1 MGLGNGGPIGGYV
14 PADTALHRV
23 DPRVKVVLLF
33 VWTAALFAMSSWL
46 ALAIVAVIVF
56 VLAVGSDIGL
66 NRMGRSL
73 APVAF
78 ILVIIL
84 VANSLRF
91 DGSAAWPVV
100 GEVGISPEGLEGGAK
115 VVARIV
121 LMVMLTLLVTATTS
135 STELMEAF
143 LSLMGPLR
151 RLRVPVDDIAT
162 MLSIAL
168 RFIPLC
174 GLVTATTSSTEL
186 MEAFL
191 SLMGPLRR
199 LRVPVDDIATML
211 SIALRFIPLCGAQL
225 DRVVMAQRARGARVG
240 QGGPIARVT
249 SWVPVMIPLFVGL
262 FRRSDALSA
271 AMAARCYQGKG
282 RTCLTTCRV
291 RPVDVAVLV
300 AGLLSAVGLALV
312 G

>member
-1 MGLGNGGPIGGYV
+1 MGGYV
-14 PADTALHRV
+14 PADTVLHRL
-23 DPRVKVVLLF
+23 DPRVKVVLLL
-33 VWTAALFAMSSWL
+33 VWTAALFAMDSWS
-46 ALAIVAVIVF
+46 ALAIVAVIVL
-56 VLAVGSDIGL
+56 VLAAGSGVGLYGL
-66 NRMGRSL
+66 GRSL

-78 ILVIIL
+78 ILAIIL

-91 DGSAAWPVV
+91 DGSAAWTVM
-100 GEVGISPEGLEGGAK
+100 GEVGVSPEGLEGGARI
-115 VVARIV
+115 VARIV
-121 LMVMLTLLVTATTS
+121 LMVLLTLLVTTTTS

-151 RLRVPVDDIAT
+151 HLRVPVDDITT
-162 MLSIAL
+162 MLSVAL

-174 GLVTATTSSTEL
+174 GE
-186 MEAFL
+186 
-191 SLMGPLRR
+191 
-199 LRVPVDDIATML
+199 
-211 SIALRFIPLCGAQL
+211 QL

-282 RTCLTTCRV
+282 RTCLTTCRA
-291 RPVDVAVLV
+291 RPVDVAVLAV
-300 AGLLSAVGLALV
+300 GLLGAVGLALV